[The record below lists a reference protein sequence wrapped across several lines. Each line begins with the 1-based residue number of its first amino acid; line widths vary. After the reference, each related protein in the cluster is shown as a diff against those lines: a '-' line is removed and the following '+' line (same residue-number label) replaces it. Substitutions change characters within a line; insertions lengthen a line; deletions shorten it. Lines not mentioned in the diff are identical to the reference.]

1 MNSKSFLEMCGV
13 VPRPNHLFH
22 CARPNITFF
31 QNQDFLMFPRRRFL
45 GLAYSR
51 LVLQSRQRELL
62 QFSLSLQ
69 IMVISCPRNI
79 LNLNVNDLL
88 LQARAWCAFQTNYLS
103 DSPPSLPLS
112 LPPPSLFC
120 FEQTRQIYAFLQDYS
135 MCVSD
140 LTRAHQLDPSL
151 NAQVGPGRFDPV

>member
-1 MNSKSFLEMCGV
+1 MRCAGSFHDPIICSI
-13 VPRPNHLFH
+13 
-22 CARPNITFF
+22 ARGQISHFSRIKIFSCSPGG
-31 QNQDFLMFPRRRFL
+31 DSW

-88 LQARAWCAFQTNYLS
+88 LQARARCAFQTNYLS

-120 FEQTRQIYAFLQDYS
+120 FEQTRQIYAFLQDYG